1 MEAAQRSDHDQA
13 THMNNAG
20 RAVESGRQT
29 FVVNIGIDVGSALAR
44 GLAGR
49 GAAVTLFDD
58 AERAGAAADVAV
70 RRIGCSMSSRA
81 ALDEVFAAAAA
92 RSGPPGQ
99 VVASVLPAVALQA
112 VPIHELSPA
121 AWRCACHD
129 AMKALLAILQ
139 ASFTQMSARG
149 GSVVVLAPAL
159 SLAGAERLVA
169 LTAALEGQRGLVKSA
184 ARQWGRHGLT
194 VNWVAAAPRALS
206 PLFET
211 LPLPV
216 KPDAVAVALGRG
228 PALDDGLAGVID
240 FLGSPAGRAMTGC
253 TLMADGGEWMVP

>member
-1 MEAAQRSDHDQA
+1 VSAR
-13 THMNNAG
+13 
-20 RAVESGRQT
+20 RT
-29 FVVNIGIDVGSALAR
+29 FVVNAGVDVGSALAC
-44 GLAGR
+44 GLVAR
-49 GAAVTLFDD
+49 GADVTVFDD
-58 AERAGAAADVAV
+58 AEHAVSAVDSGA
-70 RRIGCSMSSRA
+70 RRIRCPMISRA
-81 ALDEVFAAAAA
+81 ALDEVFATAAA
-92 RSGPPGQ
+92 RTGPPEQ

-169 LTAALEGQRGLVKSA
+169 LTTALEGQRGLVKSA

-206 PLFET
+206 PLFES

-216 KPDAVAVALGRG
+216 KPDAVTVALGRG
-228 PALDDGLAGVID
+228 PALDEGLAGVID
-240 FLGSPAGRAMTGC
+240 FLGSPAGRAMTGA
-253 TLMADGGEWMVP
+253 TVMADGGEWMVP